1 MGRPYFHMAP
11 EGAGETC
18 VRTAKIARPRKA
30 LRFEPRVSLLCTE
43 TSIPSSKLHHDAQ
56 KPQRPARRRAE
67 TPASRSRLPRGA
79 QKPRLQAPWRAE
91 TSTFSPVLPHPAQKP
106 RLPALRRLAT
116 RRISDAQIENGSVR
130 AKYATPSPSAEL
142 EAGNSARRTF
152 QRFRFR
158 RASDSRVGVG

>member
-43 TSIPSSKLHHDAQ
+43 TSISSSKLHHDAQ

-91 TSTFSPVLPHPAQKP
+91 TSTFSPVLPTPRRNPDFQPCVALRRAESPMPSSKTVPSAQNTQ
-106 RLPALRRLAT
+106 RPALRRSWKQGIL
-116 RRISDAQIENGSVR
+116 RG
-130 AKYATPSPSAEL
+130 
-142 EAGNSARRTF
+142 ARF
-152 QRFRFR
+152 ND
-158 RASDSRVGVG
+158 SDSVAPRLLVSA